1 LEIKFS
7 KMLFWKFLFHII
19 KNCNFKKKCENSL
32 LAFMGLYEYSYWN
45 YSIKTQTDIWKLYIY
60 FHHLIN
66 FVTPWSLGLPLPAY
80 IYIFVV
86 WFSFKESSGNILI
99 NVSNNKLVLF
109 FRWKGYIPYLLS
121 FNKPPKKIL
130 FRFLTLLLWLN
141 NMVWLLRMQCLNIK
155 YNKAGCSEHGL
166 TNINAFIYLYIIC
179 ICIASLE
186 SWEPSVVWKL
196 KFSY

>member
-1 LEIKFS
+1 MEIKFS

-19 KNCNFKKKCENSL
+19 KNRNFKKKCENSL

-109 FRWKGYIPYLLS
+109 FRWKFVFIATVL
-121 FNKPPKKIL
+121 NIL
-130 FRFLTLLLWLN
+130 FILMRMRIWIRTRIQDLLWKN
-141 NMVWLLRMQCLNIK
+141 GPGSGLR
-155 YNKAGCSEHGL
+155 
-166 TNINAFIYLYIIC
+166 LYTIFT
-179 ICIASLE
+179 E
-186 SWEPSVVWKL
+186 
-196 KFSY
+196 F